1 MATPKKTY
9 SNEEL
14 NALVAEFSAEF
25 DALVKAEV
33 AKTGQTLA
41 KSEPLAKEEG
51 GDDKEPK
58 KDGPPSDSGS
68 DSGGSDSG
76 GGDAPPAPDASASAP
91 AAPAPDASASAP
103 ASPAPDASASADP
116 AAQAAGSDPMAALT
130 QAYAQLSPDELAMHF
145 QALKQVLMT
154 QQAGS
159 MGGAPGAGAAPA
171 GADPMAGSAGAPP
184 AAAPAPAGPGAG
196 APPPAAG
203 GAPGADA
210 VAPLAGEGSKPVDPA
225 AMMALKSEHDKA
237 MTLVKSERDAQ
248 AAKVAE
254 LEKSLAKLTET
265 LEKVVAQPIRKS
277 VTGKDMIDEVLSHE
291 KPEPK
296 KLTKAE
302 ITAKL
307 LKAAR
312 DTATKP
318 ADRELINNYYKGT
331 ASVDA
336 LAHLL
341 S

>member
-33 AKTGQTLA
+33 AKTGQSLS

-51 GDDKEPK
+51 GDDKAPK

-68 DSGGSDSG
+68 DSGGGD
-76 GGDAPPAPDASASAP
+76 DAPPPPAADASASAP
-91 AAPAPDASASAP
+91 APAPDASASA
-103 ASPAPDASASADP
+103 APAPDASAGAAPADP
-116 AAQAAGSDPMAALT
+116 AAQAAGADPMAALI

-159 MGGAPGAGAAPA
+159 MGGAPGAPAPA
-171 GADPMAGSAGAPP
+171 GADPMAG
-184 AAAPAPAGPGAG
+184 AA
-196 APPPAAG
+196 AAG
-203 GAPGADA
+203 GAPAPAAPAAPAPGAGAGMPPAGADS

-225 AMMALKSEHDKA
+225 AMMALKSEHEKE
-237 MTLVKSERDAQ
+237 MNLVKSEN
-248 AAKVAE
+248 AAKVTA
-254 LEKSLAKLTET
+254 LEKSLAALTET
-265 LEKVVAQPIRKS
+265 LEKMVSQPIRKS
-277 VTGKDMIDEVLSHE
+277 VTGKDITEVLSHE
-291 KPEPK
+291 KPAPK
-296 KLTKAE
+296 SLSKAE
-302 ITAKL
+302 ITEKL

-318 ADRELINNYYKGT
+318 ADRALINNYYKGT
-331 ASVDA
+331 ASVEA

-341 S
+341 G